1 MRSSIRNERTSTDR
15 SLRTIRTTYGF
26 IKAKDEGADNG
37 PLAGK
42 TIGLKDNISLAGIE
56 LTNGSQLFEGYNP
69 MSTPRS

>member
-1 MRSSIRNERTSTDR
+1 MAHS
-15 SLRTIRTTYGF
+15 
-26 IKAKDEGADNG
+26 
-37 PLAGK
+37 K

>member
-37 PLAGK
+37 PLEDYRAKG
-42 TIGLKDNISLAGIE
+42 
-56 LTNGSQLFEGYNP
+56 
-69 MSTPRS
+69 